1 MPLLSRIEVGD
12 LPLSIAMTHPRAGLK
27 RFLIG
32 ESGAGATEYAIVLAV
47 IVLIC
52 ATGVQ
57 SVGRYATNTFNAVKE
72 ALALPEG

>member
-1 MPLLSRIEVGD
+1 MRRGEVGD
-12 LPLSIAMTHPRAGLK
+12 LLLSIAMTCRRAGLK
-27 RFLIG
+27 RFFFG
-32 ESGAGATEYAIVLAV
+32 ESGAGATEYAVVLAV

-57 SVGRYATNTFNAVKE
+57 SLGRYATNTFNAVKE